1 MNHEDH
7 QEETLHVG
15 SGDFRM
21 TKQRRVVYDVLLDQ
35 RDHPTAQ
42 EVYSRAKRR
51 MPGISLATV
60 YNCLDTM
67 AQAGVVKQVNVARD
81 ATRFC
86 PNLRPHAHFLCA
98 RCGEV
103 LDVDLKP
110 TADATLAWAM
120 PEGASVEHLE
130 VAMRGLC
137 PTCASQPAQ
146 LV

>member
-1 MNHEDH
+1 MDFDEP
-7 QEETLHVG
+7 QEETWQMG
-15 SGDFRM
+15 AGEFRM

-60 YNCLDTM
+60 YNCLETM
-67 AQAGVVKQVNVARD
+67 AQAGVVKQVHVSRD

-86 PNLRPHAHFLCA
+86 PNPKPHAHFLCS
-98 RCGEV
+98 RCGGV

-110 TADATLAWAM
+110 SADATIAWDM
-120 PEGASVEHLE
+120 PAGASVEQVE
-130 VAMRGLC
+130 VAMKGLC
-137 PTCASQPAQ
+137 PACVSKPAR
-146 LV
+146 VA